1 MCVSASLAL
10 RNVLFKN
17 VQNGECILFQVWNKI
32 DSFETFHQEGLY
44 WLRSDGTILK
54 IASVFCFDLETK
66 FSKCTHF
73 VWRL

>member
-1 MCVSASLAL
+1 MYVFASSTLH
-10 RNVLFKN
+10 NVLFKN
-17 VQNGECILFQVWNKI
+17 VQNVECILFQVWNKI
-32 DSFETFHQEGLY
+32 DSFETFHQEGLN

-54 IASVFCFDLETK
+54 IASVSCFDLETK